1 MVNVQLAGYSAIG
14 IILPFGF
21 VGCRFNTAISAVLS
35 TGTAVREHI
44 VTSSRGLSSLNILP
58 ASAVVLVMGVLVG
71 CAGPGASLVQ
81 DTPSGDAFNAVRRAD
96 FSPRLAATEGQS
108 QESSQTAKPMLFP
121 GSDVVAPASGRDQ
134 DPGIAP
140 VPLRQASFVKGDDV
154 QAPSVQGDGVEIN
167 FEGADVQTVAK
178 FLLGDIL
185 KLNFTVDPRVQGSVT
200 LASAGLIP
208 RKDVLPAFES
218 VLRMS
223 NAAIVRTGNLVK
235 IVPLPE
241 ASASGSAVTRA
252 GEPGFGV
259 SLVPLRYTSAETV
272 AKTAESFLARP
283 GSIRTIPSRN
293 LLLVQGTTAERQA
306 ALDMVATFDVEWLRD
321 QSVGVYPL
329 KSTSPETM
337 IGELERIFETR
348 EGGLGQGVI
357 RFQPVSRMNA
367 VMVVT
372 KTPKLLTKTTEW
384 IRRLDRSDSTGVTL
398 RTFRLKNGNATQI
411 AKILNDIFLQRS
423 GSTDTPAKQLAP
435 GVDSAQS
442 RIDSL
447 DKGASGGGLT
457 SASTSTGNR
466 GAAIPISTAFDSFSN
481 RKGAE
486 ADGPESASL
495 LSGGNA
501 SRSALQNV
509 RISADTAN
517 NAIVVY
523 STEADYR
530 LVERAIRDLD
540 RAKLQ
545 VAIDATVAE
554 VTLTNALQYGVQ
566 FFLNNKNVSGGVLG
580 PNAATAQSNVSGVA
594 AASVI
599 AQSALLQSVGPG
611 LNLLLGSSGGPRAI
625 LNALQTVTDVKV
637 LSSPSLVALDNQPAL
652 LQVGDE
658 IPITTSSATLLSS
671 SSTPTVN
678 TIEMRN
684 TGVILKVLPHIH
696 ANGSVQ
702 LEIDQEI
709 SNVVNPDQQTL
720 TPTISQRRVHSTVSV
735 ISGQTVLLAGLIS
748 ESNQETRSG
757 IPGLR
762 EIKFLGDVFGNT
774 SSTKTRS
781 EIIIFIK
788 TQLIRNSQD
797 AGAVAE
803 EFREKLQSMRDGR
816 AVINGNEVPS
826 PARPYAPPRS

>member
-1 MVNVQLAGYSAIG
+1 MIYARG
-14 IILPFGF
+14 ILKDILKA
-21 VGCRFNTAISAVLS
+21 C
-35 TGTAVREHI
+35 
-44 VTSSRGLSSLNILP
+44 
-58 ASAVVLVMGVLVG
+58 AVVLKACAVVLMLGALLG
-71 CAGPGASLVQ
+71 CAGPSASLVE
-81 DTPSGDAFNAVRRAD
+81 DAKPRDSFNAVRNAD
-96 FSPRLAATEGQS
+96 FSARFPTTDGQS
-108 QESSQTAKPMLFP
+108 QESGQSPKPLLFP
-121 GSDVVAPASGRDQ
+121 GADVAPDSRRDQ
-134 DPGIAP
+134 DPAMRP
-140 VPLRQASFVKGDDV
+140 ASLQQAAFVKGDGEG
-154 QAPSVQGDGVEIN
+154 AASLKNDGVEIN

-185 KLNFTVDPRVQGSVT
+185 QLNFVVDPRVQGNVT
-200 LASAGLIP
+200 LASAGPIP

-241 ASASGSAVTRA
+241 ASASGPVEGA

-283 GSIRTIPSRN
+283 GSIRVVPSRN

-306 ALDMVATFDVEWLRD
+306 ALDMVATFDVEWLRN

-337 IGELERIFETR
+337 IGELERIFESR

-357 RFQPVSRMNA
+357 RFQPISRMNA

-372 KTPKLLTKTTEW
+372 KTPKLLAQTTEW
-384 IRRLDRSDSTGVTL
+384 VRRLDRSDSTGVTL
-398 RTFRLKNGNATQI
+398 RTFRLKYGNATQV
-411 AKILNDIFLQRS
+411 AKILNDIFVQRS
-423 GSTDTPAKQLAP
+423 GSTADTPAKQIAP

-442 RIDSL
+442 RL
-447 DKGASGGGLT
+447 DALGSGSGSGKATTPSGSAGKNGA
-457 SASTSTGNR
+457 GNPIN
-466 GAAIPISTAFDSFSN
+466 AAFESFSD
-481 RKGAE
+481 RKGTE
-486 ADGPESASL
+486 ADAPENVSL

-509 RISADTAN
+509 RITADTAN

-530 LVERAIRDLD
+530 VVERAIRDFD
-540 RAKLQ
+540 RPKLQ

-554 VTLTNALQYGVQ
+554 ITLTDDLQYGVQ
-566 FFLNNKNVSGGVLG
+566 FFLTSKNVSGGVLG
-580 PNAATAQSNVSGVA
+580 PGAATAQSNVSAVA
-594 AASVI
+594 AASTI
-599 AQSALLQSVGPG
+599 AQSVLLQSVGPG
-611 LNLLLGSSGGPRAI
+611 VNLLLGSSGAPRAI
-625 LNALQTVTDVKV
+625 LNALQTLTDVKV

-658 IPITTSSATLLSS
+658 IPITTSSAAVLANSA
-671 SSTPTVN
+671 TPIVS

-696 ANGSVQ
+696 ANGSIL

-709 SNVVNPDQQTL
+709 SNVVNADQQQTL
-720 TPTISQRRVHSTVSV
+720 TPTIAQRRVHSTVSV

-748 ESNQETRSG
+748 ERSQETRSG

-774 SSTKTRS
+774 SNTKSRS

-797 AGAVAE
+797 AGAVTE
-803 EFREKLQSMRDGR
+803 EFREKLQSMRGGR
-816 AVINGNEVPS
+816 SIISGTGVPPAAGPAV
-826 PARPYAPPRS
+826 PPRSRDQ